1 MPPDVSAS
9 DASAQALDPDRFA
22 DALLQALSRKGMSQR
37 ELAEHLGIRQQSVSG
52 WINGR
57 ARPSTENLQET
68 LDHLGI
74 DWETVRRRA
83 LPLPTRSDARE
94 TTVAVYTDVR
104 ASGGPGFLVGDV
116 DGDEARRLSTPK
128 EILAALIGVWP
139 SDVLGGIY
147 VVGDS
152 MVDPS
157 AVSGGLPDGQLVLF
171 EPADSVLSGHRHVV
185 SVDSD
190 AWGPRVLVKRLHI
203 GLDGSLAVASDNP
216 LAEVPAE
223 RLLPDAMGGMTH
235 AETGRPVDLAVVG
248 RVVWPRE
255 SDDERTVKSV
265 TRAIERLVETGVLR

>member
-1 MPPDVSAS
+1 MSR

-22 DALLQALSRKGMSQR
+22 DALLQALSRKAMSQR
-37 ELAEHLGIRQQSVSG
+37 EFADHLGIRQQSVSG

-68 LDHLGI
+68 LDHLDI
-74 DWETVRRRA
+74 AWDDVRRRA
-83 LPLPTRSDARE
+83 LPLPTSSEARE

-128 EILAALIGVWP
+128 EILTALLGFWP
-139 SDVLGGIY
+139 GDGLGAIY

-152 MVDPS
+152 MVDPT
-157 AVSGGLPDGQLVLF
+157 AASGGLPDGQLVLF
-171 EPADSVLSGHRHVV
+171 EPVASVLSGHRHVLT
-185 SVDSD
+185 VDDS

-203 GLDGSLAVASDNP
+203 ALDGSLTVASDNP
-216 LAEVPAE
+216 HAEVPAE
-223 RLLPDAMGGMTH
+223 RLLPGPDGALTH

-255 SDDERTVKSV
+255 SDDERTVQSV
-265 TRAIERLVETGVLR
+265 TRAIERLVETGVLG